1 MTSVD
6 MRDPGAGNPQTAAS
20 AHPNLEAQF
29 EVLAPPDPEPWVV
42 PPQLLKPSSVNGE
55 KSPSVCRRVVRL
67 AVVAPFLL
75 FLKTK
80 IWNQDIP

>member
-1 MTSVD
+1 MFVSLY
-6 MRDPGAGNPQTAAS
+6 
-20 AHPNLEAQF
+20 LEAQF
-29 EVLAPPDPEPWVV
+29 EVLAPPDPEPGVV

-55 KSPSVCRRVVRL
+55 QSPSVGGRVVRL